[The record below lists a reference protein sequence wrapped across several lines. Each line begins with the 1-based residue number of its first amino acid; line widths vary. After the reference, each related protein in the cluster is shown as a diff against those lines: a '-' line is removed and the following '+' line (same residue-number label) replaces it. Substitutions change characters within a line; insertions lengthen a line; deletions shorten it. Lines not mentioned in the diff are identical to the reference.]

1 MSQRTVRIVAII
13 AIAALVLG
21 AVASVITGAL

>member
-21 AVASVITGAL
+21 TVASVITGAL

>member
-13 AIAALVLG
+13 AIAALILGVL
-21 AVASVITGAL
+21 ASVISGAL

>member
-13 AIAALVLG
+13 AIAALLLGVL
-21 AVASVITGAL
+21 ATVITGAM

>member
-21 AVASVITGAL
+21 TAASVITGAL

>member
-1 MSQRTVRIVAII
+1 MSQRTVRIVAIV

-21 AVASVITGAL
+21 TVASVITGAL

>member
-1 MSQRTVRIVAII
+1 MSQNTVRIVAII

-21 AVASVITGAL
+21 VLASVISGAV

>member
-1 MSQRTVRIVAII
+1 MSQNTVRIVAVI

-21 AVASVITGAL
+21 VFASVITGAL